1 MDYLLL
7 LLGLVVLVVG
17 GEFLVK
23 GAVGCSSAFK
33 ISPLV
38 IGMTVV
44 SFGTSAPELLVSL
57 QSALDG
63 NPGIAI
69 GNVVGSNIAN
79 IALVLGITVIIF
91 PIIAERQTKFID
103 YPMMLLACI
112 LFYVFALDNIIELY
126 EGVILFGILVAFTTY
141 LVVNSRKKTKKAQQ
155 EEENEDGEYTDALKY
170 PIWKSIVFLLIGLV
184 ALYFGSEWFV
194 EGAVGIAEVL
204 LEGNP
209 DKESIIGVTVVAL
222 GTSAPELVASI
233 VAAVR
238 KQSDISVGNL
248 IGSNIFN
255 VFAVIGITAIVKP
268 IEVSDQVLD
277 FDMYWMLGIMLA
289 MIPILLLGKRIG
301 RVKGVLLFG
310 SYAAYVT
317 VILLQIKGVI

>member
-1 MDYLLL
+1 MDYLFLI
-7 LLGLVVLVVG
+7 LGLVVLIVG

-23 GAVGCSSAFK
+23 GAVGCSAAFK

-112 LFYVFALDNIIELY
+112 LFYVFALDNVIELY
-126 EGVILFGILVAFTTY
+126 EGIILFGILVSFTTY
-141 LVVNSRKKTKKAQQ
+141 LVVNSRKKTKKA
-155 EEENEDGEYTDALKY
+155 EADADDDDDEYKDALKF
-170 PIWKSIVFLLIGLV
+170 PIWKSIVFLLLGLV

-194 EGAVGIAEVL
+194 DGAVGIAEVL

-209 DKESIIGVTVVAL
+209 DKDSIIGVTVVAF

-238 KQSDISVGNL
+238 KQSDISLGNL

-255 VFAVIGITAIVKP
+255 VFAVIGITSIVKP
-268 IEVSDQVLD
+268 IGVSDQVLE
-277 FDMYWMLGIMLA
+277 FDMYWMLGIMLLL
-289 MIPILLLGKRIG
+289 IPILLLGKRVG
-301 RVKGVLLFG
+301 RFKGVLLFG
-310 SYAAYVT
+310 SYVAYVA
-317 VILLQIKGVI
+317 VILMQIKGVL